1 MKKLF
6 SLKETRLYIAL
17 ALMVQAFAFF
27 IMFIILCAKKKSI
40 AGAFLAVSAMEGGTA
55 ALLLA
60 QMREEVGDEYDAV
73 EDALDDADE
82 EDFDP
87 ADILSDLN
95 YGDDDDE
102 DVPAREIPREES
114 VSEDE
119 FN

>member
-1 MKKLF
+1 MKKLL

-17 ALMVQAFAFF
+17 ALAVQSFAFF

-55 ALLLA
+55 AYLLA
-60 QMREEVGDEYDAV
+60 GMREEVGDEYDAV
-73 EDALDDADE
+73 QDALETEE

-87 ADILSDLN
+87 ASILGDLTF
-95 YGDDDDE
+95 DEDDE
-102 DVPAREIPREES
+102 DAPRPTVPCEET
-114 VSEDE
+114 VSEEE

>member
-17 ALMVQAFAFF
+17 ALMVQSFAFF

-55 ALLLA
+55 AYLLA

-73 EDALDDADE
+73 SDALDGDD

-87 ADILSDLN
+87 AAILGELSF
-95 YGDDDDE
+95 DDE
-102 DVPAREIPREES
+102 EEEERPRATVPCEET
-114 VSEDE
+114 VSEEE
-119 FN
+119 FD

>member
-17 ALMVQAFAFF
+17 ALLVQAFAFF

-73 EDALDDADE
+73 EDALDE
-82 EDFDP
+82 EEFDP
-87 ADILSDLN
+87 ADILADLN

-102 DVPAREIPREES
+102 PAAPAREIPREES